1 VDIKGSLTQAD
12 HSTLTATSGSV
23 TIGGAAAQALS
34 QLTAGAGVTIGG
46 TLSQISASLLAG
58 QSIGVTGDTTQ
69 AGSTLTAQ
77 SGNIMLGGNLT
88 QSNTSAIAAS
98 GNVTVARAAQQTA
111 STLNA
116 GAGVT
121 IGTTLSQSNAQL
133 SAAQSI
139 AIGGST
145 TQSASALT
153 ATAGSITIGGA
164 LSQTTATLLAGQ
176 SVGVTG
182 DATQSA
188 GTLTAQT
195 GGVALGGTL
204 TQSAGSVLKSAG
216 AVSIAGN
223 AAQTASFLTA
233 ALDAS
238 IGGSLAQNGS
248 TLTAGQSIAIGGS
261 LTQTNSV
268 LTAGGGITIGGFLA
282 QAGSD
287 LTAGQAASIGGDA
300 SQSASTL
307 TAAGVSVIGSLTQ
320 TGSALFAAGDVSIG
334 HALDQTASSLTITP
348 PSGSLVPG
356 SLLIGGD
363 LTQSA
368 STVTTGGQVTVAG
381 DLFQSAAST
390 IFTIGQ
396 FFNNAGDLS
405 VGGSLRQTQASLV
418 RLGGFLT
425 VGASL
430 TQDASNLQAGL
441 EINQLG
447 GQDILLSGAGSLTQ
461 SNGSTIISNAGLG
474 AALAGGFSQD
484 ATSVLHADG
493 DIHLTATSGNIAFEG
508 LVQAG
513 QLTPLI
519 TLITNAGDIVSNA
532 GTINTGTLA
541 AQASGNIM
549 LNGAAN
555 VFGVVQPELAG
566 TTQLAGLVAG
576 GQLQLTDSTKLIL
589 QDATLSGSSVTLDA
603 PGQTIVQ
610 QGGRITAT
618 TGTLAMLAGDFSQD
632 AGGTLF
638 AIGGSI
644 QISSPGTLSFAGLL
658 EAPRILLGE
667 HAAGNTLFR
676 DTAAPAAIDFMSG
689 TILTD
694 SSIPI
699 MAGAQPDILTPITNG
714 QDAAL
719 GLFATATD
727 FTQTGTT
734 AVHTLSGEARQTV
747 QFRLTGPAG
756 AIAFDPVFG
765 SGTGFV
771 GLTTQLLLDLGIKG
785 YASGNIVVA
794 GLNVYYGGTSN
805 NQLGRASLTGSVNG
819 RTGTAAASTGFIH
832 TAPGVNYQFNACPI
846 QSLNCVLLSP
856 FVVPLGSPVRDL
868 EVSVGHR
875 REDDDDLILPNVAEQ
890 DY

>member
-1 VDIKGSLTQAD
+1 
-12 HSTLTATSGSV
+12 
-23 TIGGAAAQALS
+23 
-34 QLTAGAGVTIGG
+34 
-46 TLSQISASLLAG
+46 
-58 QSIGVTGDTTQ
+58 
-69 AGSTLTAQ
+69 
-77 SGNIMLGGNLT
+77 
-88 QSNTSAIAAS
+88 
-98 GNVTVARAAQQTA
+98 
-111 STLNA
+111 
-116 GAGVT
+116 
-121 IGTTLSQSNAQL
+121 
-133 SAAQSI
+133 
-139 AIGGST
+139 
-145 TQSASALT
+145 
-153 ATAGSITIGGA
+153 
-164 LSQTTATLLAGQ
+164 
-176 SVGVTG
+176 
-182 DATQSA
+182 
-188 GTLTAQT
+188 
-195 GGVALGGTL
+195 
-204 TQSAGSVLKSAG
+204 
-216 AVSIAGN
+216 
-223 AAQTASFLTA
+223 
-233 ALDAS
+233 
-238 IGGSLAQNGS
+238 
-248 TLTAGQSIAIGGS
+248 
-261 LTQTNSV
+261 
-268 LTAGGGITIGGFLA
+268 
-282 QAGSD
+282 
-287 LTAGQAASIGGDA
+287 
-300 SQSASTL
+300 
-307 TAAGVSVIGSLTQ
+307 
-320 TGSALFAAGDVSIG
+320 
-334 HALDQTASSLTITP
+334 
-348 PSGSLVPG
+348 
-356 SLLIGGD
+356 
-363 LTQSA
+363 
-368 STVTTGGQVTVAG
+368 
-381 DLFQSAAST
+381 
-390 IFTIGQ
+390 
-396 FFNNAGDLS
+396 
-405 VGGSLRQTQASLV
+405 
-418 RLGGFLT
+418 
-425 VGASL
+425 
-430 TQDASNLQAGL
+430 
-441 EINQLG
+441 
-447 GQDILLSGAGSLTQ
+447 
-461 SNGSTIISNAGLG
+461 
-474 AALAGGFSQD
+474 
-484 ATSVLHADG
+484 
-493 DIHLTATSGNIAFEG
+493 
-508 LVQAG
+508 
-513 QLTPLI
+513 
-519 TLITNAGDIVSNA
+519 
-532 GTINTGTLA
+532 
-541 AQASGNIM
+541 M

-589 QDATLSGSSVTLDA
+589 QGATLSGSSVTLDA

-632 AGGTLF
+632 AGGTLS

-676 DTAAPAAIDFMSG
+676 DTAAPAAIDFIGG

-699 MAGAQPDILTPITNG
+699 MAGAQPDILSPITSG

-719 GLFATATD
+719 GLFATATN

-734 AVHTLSGEARQTV
+734 AVHTLSGEARQTL